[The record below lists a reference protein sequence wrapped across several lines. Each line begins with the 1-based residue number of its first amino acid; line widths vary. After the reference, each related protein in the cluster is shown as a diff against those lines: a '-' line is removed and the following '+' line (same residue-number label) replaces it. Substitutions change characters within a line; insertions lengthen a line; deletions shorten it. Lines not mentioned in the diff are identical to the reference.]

1 MMSLLAGLRI
11 LVVEDEAILA
21 WEAEEI
27 LKEAGATVI
36 GPAHNIVDAIAFIA
50 KGEKIDAAMLD
61 ISLNG
66 AVSTPVAGAL
76 ETNGVPYIY
85 TTGYAHIKKPDPNLI
100 VLQKPYTSADL
111 VAALRKIAIGAEQ

>member
-1 MMSLLAGLRI
+1 MTDLSGLRI

-27 LKEAGATVI
+27 LKDAGAIVI
-36 GPAHNIVDAIAFIA
+36 GPVHNVADAIALIA

-61 ISLNG
+61 VSLNG

-76 ETNGVPYIY
+76 EANGVPYIY
-85 TTGYAHIKKPDPNLI
+85 TTGYARITKSDPKLI
-100 VLQKPYTSADL
+100 VLEKPYTSTDL
-111 VAALRKIAIGAEQ
+111 ITAIRAITLDAKR